1 MSKHNKP
8 EPVEDSKACAG
19 VKVTNQYIGPLPPP
33 AIMQGFREVD
43 PSFPERIMA
52 EFEKNSGHIR
62 EQEVKALQAQIQET
76 KRGQYMAMAVIIIG
90 LAGTFAL
97 AYLDKNVASVITG
110 VCTAMLVFKSVF
122 TTKNS

>member
-1 MSKHNKP
+1 MSKRNKP
-8 EPVEDSKACAG
+8 EPVQDPKALTG
-19 VKVTNQYIGPLPPP
+19 LSVTNQYIGPLPPP
-33 AIMQGFREVD
+33 DIMRGFRDVD

-52 EFEKNSGHIR
+52 EFEKNSDHGK

-76 KRGQYMAMAVIIIG
+76 KRGQYMAMAVIIVG

-110 VCTAMLVFKSVF
+110 VCTAMLIFKSVF

>member
-1 MSKHNKP
+1 M
-8 EPVEDSKACAG
+8 
-19 VKVTNQYIGPLPPP
+19 
-33 AIMQGFREVD
+33 
-43 PSFPERIMA
+43 FPERIMA

>member
-1 MSKHNKP
+1 MSKRNKP
-8 EPVEDSKACAG
+8 EPVEDPKACTG
-19 VKVTNQYIGPLPPP
+19 VQVTNQYIGPLPPP

-52 EFEKNSGHIR
+52 EFEKNSEHVR

-110 VCTAMLVFKSVF
+110 VCTAMLIFKSVF

>member
-1 MSKHNKP
+1 MSKRNKP
-8 EPVEDSKACAG
+8 EPVEDPKARAG
-19 VKVTNQYIGPLPPP
+19 VQVTNQYIGPLPPP
-33 AIMQGFREVD
+33 AIMQGFGDVD
-43 PSFPERIMA
+43 PSFPERIMT
-52 EFEKNSGHIR
+52 EFEKNSEHAR

-110 VCTAMLVFKSVF
+110 VCTAMLIFKSVF